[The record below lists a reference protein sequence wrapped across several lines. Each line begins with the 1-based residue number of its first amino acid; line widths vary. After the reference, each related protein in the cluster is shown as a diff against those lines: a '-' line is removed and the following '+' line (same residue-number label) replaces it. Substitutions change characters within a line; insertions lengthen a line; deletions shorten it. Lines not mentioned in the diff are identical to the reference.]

1 MIQTVARSLAVLALA
16 AGLNGQV
23 LACEASLR
31 LGSDLRALPTSALL
45 ALAEAIQARPECQRE
60 HSEVLQ
66 VLVKRPDLGTQAPG
80 VLPYLQVQLLPHLI
94 SMERFGEATTL
105 AIEARGSL
113 QRRFGRD
120 VVLTDFDRPFLDLAE
135 FNLGESLLRQGRAA
149 EGVEVLEALI
159 KRLKL
164 AAPPGSPGA
173 PMLLPMALKNLASGL
188 EGVGLKGQVMRVV
201 AEALEAALPHLN
213 AHPAARSE
221 VLKLIDELL
230 VGAVTWRGGWENDP
244 WPTSLLNEAMRALS
258 SEQEALATL
267 RLVDALARF
276 RRAGSASTDSVQV
289 REALRIF
296 QNAPGQPSRA
306 AAAKRW
312 HAAEA
317 AQELGE
323 QEIAYKLQSS
333 AMAALRLAPDQDP
346 LELAFW
352 QSGMAL
358 TASRTWLEGGSG
370 FLAALVA
377 NSGAQSARD
386 AAAALDA
393 IANQQP
399 PLPTDRF
406 DALFTAEAQAS
417 IALCLNLEPDEG
429 IEVLNRAWARHADG
443 RVPGLRVTLSSFVM
457 AVCQMVLI
465 KPDAAAFW
473 FKLAEEQAY
482 QLLTALPPGTEHRD
496 QVVNATQGLR
506 TLAREGTLQL
516 MIRQGRVAEA
526 QILRQLG
533 AEINFEIMTR
543 SAASPRTP
551 TAVPFN
557 RAEAQAREAL
567 LRATTTQAAAS
578 ARQQALE
585 LRARLH
591 PLTESE
597 QRELAELKQSNSKA
611 RQGALAAAQR
621 QLTQL
626 LTSSRVENAG
636 DGLSEAAMGRNLR
649 LNRAMERLASE
660 SGVRVAGL
668 QVLRARDQVLLLL
681 NRPGQAPK
689 VVTVPV
695 PASQF
700 DATLDEA
707 LTMLQTPESKP
718 RFYGPA
724 LQRLH
729 QWLFA
734 PVEKELTESGTQTVL
749 LSLEGSLQLL
759 PFAAL
764 MDAQGEHLIKRY
776 RFAYFNEEAA
786 EQSNE
791 RRTSART
798 VAAFGASDF
807 GTSHPQLR
815 HVPAELQAVIQASG
829 KGSLLSLGK
838 EFNRANLTE
847 ALRRPNGPGFN
858 VLHLATHFVLVPQ
871 RVADSHLVLGD
882 GQRFTLTDFL
892 QPGADLSAYDLVVF
906 SACDS
911 ARLTGAEGVQARSLS
926 SVAQRLGAGAVIGTL
941 WRVDDEGSTVLMRE
955 IYRPEGTVSDL
966 PLRRLWEA
974 QEAMATRQLKGQAG
988 KTLAHPFFWAAFV
1001 GTAR

>member
-1 MIQTVARSLAVLALA
+1 
-16 AGLNGQV
+16 
-23 LACEASLR
+23 
-31 LGSDLRALPTSALL
+31 
-45 ALAEAIQARPECQRE
+45 
-60 HSEVLQ
+60 LQ
-66 VLVKRPDLGTQAPG
+66 ILVKRPDLNSSAPG
-80 VLPYLQVQLLPHLI
+80 VLPYLQVQLLPYLI
-94 SMERFGEATTL
+94 GMGRFEEATIL

-113 QRRFGRD
+113 QRPFGRD
-120 VVLTDFDRPFLDLAE
+120 VELTDYERSALDRTE
-135 FNLGESLLRQGRAA
+135 FHLGESLLRQGRAA
-149 EGVEVLEALI
+149 QGVEVLEALTA
-159 KRLKL
+159 RLKL

-173 PMLLPMALKNLASGL
+173 PMLLPMAWKNLASGL
-188 EGVGLKGQVMRVV
+188 ENLGRKEQTMRVV
-201 AEALEAALPHLN
+201 AAAIGAALPHLE

-221 VLKLIDELL
+221 VLRWIDELL

-244 WPTSLLNEAMRALS
+244 WPTSLLNVASRALS
-258 SEQEALATL
+258 SEQEALATV
-267 RLVDALARF
+267 RLVEALARF

-289 REALRIF
+289 LEALRIF
-296 QNAPGQPSRA
+296 QNAPGQPLRA
-306 AAAKRW
+306 AGARRW

-317 AQELGE
+317 AREVGE
-323 QEIAYKLQSS
+323 QEFAYKLQSS

-346 LELAFW
+346 LELANW
-352 QSGMAL
+352 QSAMGL
-358 TASRTWLEGGSG
+358 TVVDAWTKRDGLLAVWIAST
-370 FLAALVA
+370 
-377 NSGAQSARD
+377 GAQYARD
-386 AAAALDA
+386 AAATLDA
-393 IANQQP
+393 LANQQP

-417 IALCLNLEPDEG
+417 IGLCLNLAPDEG
-429 IEVLNRAWARHADG
+429 IEVLNRAWARHGDS
-443 RVPGLRVTLSSFVM
+443 RVPGLRVTLSSFAM
-457 AVCQMVLI
+457 AFCQLVLI

-482 QLLTALPPGTEHRD
+482 QLLMALPPEIEHRD
-496 QVVNATQGLR
+496 QVVNATQRLR

-567 LRATTTQAAAS
+567 LRATITQAAAS

-591 PLTESE
+591 PLTEHE
-597 QRELAELKQSNSKA
+597 QRELAELKQSNTKA

-626 LTSSRVENAG
+626 LTSNKVENAG

-660 SGVRVAGL
+660 SGGRVAGL
-668 QVLRARDQVLLLL
+668 QVLRSRDQVLLLL
-681 NRPGQAPK
+681 NRPSQAPK
-689 VVTVPV
+689 VVTVTV
-695 PASQF
+695 PASQL
-700 DATLDEA
+700 DAALDEA
-707 LTMLQTPESKP
+707 LTLLQTPESKP
-718 RFYGPA
+718 RFYGPV

-791 RRTSART
+791 RRLSART

-815 HVPAELQAVIQASG
+815 HVPAELQAVIQTSG
-829 KGSLLSLGK
+829 KGSRLSLGK

-847 ALRRPNGPGFN
+847 ALRRPSGPGFN

-882 GQRFTLTDFL
+882 GQRFTLIDFL

-911 ARLTGAEGVQARSLS
+911 ARLTGAEGLQARSLS
-926 SVAQRLGAGAVIGTL
+926 SVAQRLGASAVIGTL
-941 WRVDDEGSTVLMRE
+941 WRVDDEGSAVLMRE
-955 IYRPEGTVSDL
+955 IYRPEGTVRDL
-966 PLRRLWEA
+966 PLRRLWDA
-974 QEAMATRQLKGQAG
+974 QEAMAAGRLEGRAG
-988 KTLAHPFFWAAFV
+988 KPLAHPFFWAAFV